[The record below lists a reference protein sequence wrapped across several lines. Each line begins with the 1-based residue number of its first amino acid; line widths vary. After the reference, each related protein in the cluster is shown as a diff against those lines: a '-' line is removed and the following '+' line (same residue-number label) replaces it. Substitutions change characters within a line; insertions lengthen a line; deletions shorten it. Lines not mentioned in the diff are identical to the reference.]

1 MANSDLVIFAVGCG
15 VFSVALASTFISLIV
30 SDKSDE

>member
-1 MANSDLVIFAVGCG
+1 MASNDLMIFAVGCG
-15 VFSVALASTFISLIV
+15 VFAVALASTFVSLIV